1 MMRHAATRKTDV
13 AALIMDAAAS
23 NHPRGECCNI
33 QNRMPRH
40 SQVHKT
46 VCPLDHAQTLKNHQ
60 LILTIDFNM
69 IPNGEVPYTSLVLG
83 KNNKLELPTQKCE
96 D

>member
-1 MMRHAATRKTDV
+1 
-13 AALIMDAAAS
+13 MDAAAS
-23 NHPRGECCNI
+23 SHPRGGCHGI
-33 QNRMPRH
+33 HNRMSRH

-60 LILTIDFNM
+60 LILTIDFNV

-83 KNNKLELPTQKCE
+83 KNNKLKPQEQNFG